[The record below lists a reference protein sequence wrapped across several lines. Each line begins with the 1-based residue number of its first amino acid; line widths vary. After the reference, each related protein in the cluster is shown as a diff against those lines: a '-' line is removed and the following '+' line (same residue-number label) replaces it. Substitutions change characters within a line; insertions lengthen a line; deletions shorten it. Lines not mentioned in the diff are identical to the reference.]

1 MARMARSGGLIALA
15 LIIALFIVPLLRLLA
30 LPLLQ
35 PTLPSAGW
43 RPVWDSLSLAIV
55 TALIAAPLG
64 GLIAWFI
71 TEYRGLAATLANV
84 TLWTLFLAPSYV
96 LTTGWI
102 ILFSTPETRLSL
114 FGRAFFG
121 LPGLIML
128 FVIKALPFASF
139 VARTTVAGA
148 GAGLREAAL
157 IHNLPPLRRLLIIA
171 RLIAPALALA
181 FAVAVIETMQEFGIP
196 ATLGTASKIPL
207 LTYAIYQNLAET
219 PTDFAGAA
227 LLCWRLV
234 LIAALF
240 GAASLAL
247 QRRGANLRNGRNRM
261 VQRRNPSPALSRLA
275 LSGVILLLTLG
286 IVIPF
291 CFLLLRGFSHGWQPT
306 AHLNAILRSLGFG
319 LIGATLATA
328 TGVALLQIRA
338 QRRGLITTT
347 IDAALLANMA
357 VPGLVLGAGYILTFN
372 NNILPLYGT
381 TTLLIIAYAAG
392 TIPLAARMVQSAF
405 ADLDRNLAAAAR
417 IHGLSAS
424 TRAIDIN
431 ATLLAQPLL
440 YGLLV
445 ATGAIMFELPIS
457 ELLYPPGATPLGVA
471 VVGLDQMGDL
481 AAAARLAVLGM
492 VAMIALAGALL
503 LIVRLLTSPRGS
515 ARA

>member
-1 MARMARSGGLIALA
+1 
-15 LIIALFIVPLLRLLA
+15 
-30 LPLLQ
+30 
-35 PTLPSAGW
+35 
-43 RPVWDSLSLAIV
+43 
-55 TALIAAPLG
+55 
-64 GLIAWFI
+64 
-71 TEYRGLAATLANV
+71 
-84 TLWTLFLAPSYV
+84 
-96 LTTGWI
+96 
-102 ILFSTPETRLSL
+102 
-114 FGRAFFG
+114 
-121 LPGLIML
+121 
-128 FVIKALPFASF
+128 
-139 VARTTVAGA
+139 
-148 GAGLREAAL
+148 
-157 IHNLPPLRRLLIIA
+157 
-171 RLIAPALALA
+171 
-181 FAVAVIETMQEFGIP
+181 
-196 ATLGTASKIPL
+196 
-207 LTYAIYQNLAET
+207 
-219 PTDFAGAA
+219 
-227 LLCWRLV
+227 
-234 LIAALF
+234 
-240 GAASLAL
+240 
-247 QRRGANLRNGRNRM
+247 
-261 VQRRNPSPALSRLA
+261 LA